1 MDRGGGQR
9 GGVALRVSDVSFG
22 YTRAQKALDR
32 VSFAVPVGG
41 FTALLGPNGAGKSTL
56 MGLVTRLFS
65 PETGTIEVCGHDLRT
80 SPRGALAAMGVVFQ
94 RPTLDLDLTVE
105 QNLRYAATLYGLS
118 RAEVRERSRDVL
130 ERLDLLDRGRSTV
143 RTLSGGMR
151 RRVEIARALLHR
163 PQLLILDEPT
173 VGLDIDSRRDI
184 VDHAHRLCREENL
197 AILWATHLIDEIKPT
212 DGVVLLHRGRA
223 RAAGPIDQVVQ
234 TAQALNLQD
243 AYQRLTAPLAA

>member
-1 MDRGGGQR
+1 MDRVGGQR
-9 GGVALRVSDVSFG
+9 GGVALRVSEVSFG
-22 YTRAQKALDR
+22 YTRAQKALDQ

-65 PETGTIEVCGHDLRT
+65 PETGTIQVCGHDLRT
-80 SPRGALAAMGVVFQ
+80 SPRGALSAMGVVFQ

-118 RAEVRERSRDVL
+118 RAEMRERSRDVL
-130 ERLDLLDRGRSTV
+130 QRLDLLDRGRSTV

-184 VDHAHRLCREENL
+184 VEHAHRLCREENL
-197 AILWATHLIDEIKPT
+197 AILWATHLIDEIKPD
-212 DGVVLLHRGRA
+212 DGVVLLHRGRV
-223 RAAGPIDQVVQ
+223 RAAGPIDQLLL
-234 TAQALNLQD
+234 TAKASTLQD